1 MRTTGRLS
9 RGWSYRLQLRR
20 VWASGHRC
28 ALVGAVLATSA
39 AVLRDLQRLC
49 LSVLEPFLA
58 HWLQRPPL
66 SRYSELLRVFAA
78 YRQET
83 AAARASED
91 LTRANAAREI
101 LLAHNDDVIRMCRE
115 VLAEPFRRVRAVPG
129 LEALLRGRSGEE
141 KARMLRS
148 RGKSLPQYFE
158 LFWNFT
164 EPGDT
169 EFMSKFCEQ

>member
-1 MRTTGRLS
+1 M
-9 RGWSYRLQLRR
+9 
-20 VWASGHRC
+20 
-28 ALVGAVLATSA
+28 GAVLATSA

-164 EPGDT
+164 EPDDT

>member
-1 MRTTGRLS
+1 MAHIGCSATRVGEWTPVCV
-9 RGWSYRLQLRR
+9 GWEP
-20 VWASGHRC
+20 
-28 ALVGAVLATSA
+28 VLATSA

-78 YRQET
+78 ITVR
-83 AAARASED
+83 RLPPRGASED

>member
-1 MRTTGRLS
+1 
-9 RGWSYRLQLRR
+9 
-20 VWASGHRC
+20 
-28 ALVGAVLATSA
+28 
-39 AVLRDLQRLC
+39 
-49 LSVLEPFLA
+49 
-58 HWLQRPPL
+58 
-66 SRYSELLRVFAA
+66 LRVFAA